1 MVAVF
6 VIFYS
11 VKRIKE
17 KDITSLFAEMSVLA
31 LPVAAAVGFSMWY
44 NNARFGSPLQF
55 GADYQLTIADAS
67 LYELGADGIVPSIV
81 HYFLQPLGLTEAFPF
96 IGFDYFA
103 LSDYGR
109 YVYVDMNYGIFAF
122 PFNLFILLSI
132 FILKS
137 KKASKESKILLF
149 SGIAAI
155 VITAFANFCLGG
167 VIFRYTS
174 DISVAA
180 ALLSAVVI
188 LEICTY
194 IQKNSSAEISR
205 AFKSCV
211 LAVTAITVCI
221 SLATC
226 IQINGNIRAYSPE
239 IYEGLKNFFVL
250 RS

>member
-1 MVAVF
+1 
-6 VIFYS
+6 
-11 VKRIKE
+11 
-17 KDITSLFAEMSVLA
+17 
-31 LPVAAAVGFSMWY
+31 
-44 NNARFGSPLQF
+44 
-55 GADYQLTIADAS
+55 
-67 LYELGADGIVPSIV
+67 
-81 HYFLQPLGLTEAFPF
+81 
-96 IGFDYFA
+96 
-103 LSDYGR
+103 
-109 YVYVDMNYGIFAF
+109 MNYGIFAF